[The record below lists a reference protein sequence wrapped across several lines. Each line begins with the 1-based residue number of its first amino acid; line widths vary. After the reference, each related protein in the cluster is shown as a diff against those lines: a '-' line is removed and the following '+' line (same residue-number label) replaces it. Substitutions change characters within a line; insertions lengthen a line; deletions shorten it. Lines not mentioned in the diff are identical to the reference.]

1 MIDTYRNGVYPER
14 FFEQKHQ
21 GESKLF
27 YKSGDLVKKN
37 EKGNYLY
44 VGRNDEQVQ
53 VQGYRVELREIE
65 QVLGEI
71 TQNNVAVITK
81 TDTNNQIFLYAFVE
95 KNAFTEK
102 QILAQLSE
110 KLNFY
115 MIPKRIITLESLPLS
130 LNGKIDKKT
139 LKQQIHQ

>member
-1 MIDTYRNGVYPER
+1 M
-14 FFEQKHQ
+14 
-21 GESKLF
+21 
-27 YKSGDLVKKN
+27 
-37 EKGNYLY
+37 Y